1 MNSYCQSIEL
11 QPFVMGFQNWV
22 VVDVLSKTWSFQ
34 ATQAVFTPQQL
45 PCNGNLQMV
54 ATREV
59 MKWILNRR
67 YLFAASQK
75 NKKKQI
81 IKHKNKNTKAYQIH
95 SKMKGI
101 RISPVVFSCYFFWGW
116 WLSTYT
122 MATTVSFSR
131 ATRPGA
137 IVNGNLVCILRD
149 VSSTPLK
156 TNMSPKNALF

>member
-1 MNSYCQSIEL
+1 MGRRCASGRNVWIKYYPIASMYCFFCTHIMEIYTTVNVWYTMILYGWHIFKNHVTEHIICPFPIMNSYCQSIEL

-34 ATQAVFTPQQL
+34 ATQAVFTPQQI

-75 NKKKQI
+75 NKKKTNNKTQKQ
-81 IKHKNKNTKAYQIH
+81 KHKNIPNTQ
-95 SKMKGI
+95 
-101 RISPVVFSCYFFWGW
+101 
-116 WLSTYT
+116 
-122 MATTVSFSR
+122 
-131 ATRPGA
+131 
-137 IVNGNLVCILRD
+137 
-149 VSSTPLK
+149 
-156 TNMSPKNALF
+156 